1 MNIFLGD
8 QWFAIPIVQILFL
21 SVALP
26 LGYCDAVIKAR
37 GLVYF
42 KSLKELFYALSIAF
56 ICYFGS
62 KYGLEIIA
70 KGIIL
75 SSFLNLVISLAIV
88 KHSIKVSISKILASA
103 SSGLFVGFLFG
114 IIYYLLDQGLGI
126 GDYGLLAS

>member
-1 MNIFLGD
+1 M
-8 QWFAIPIVQILFL
+8 
-21 SVALP
+21 
-26 LGYCDAVIKAR
+26 
-37 GLVYF
+37 
-42 KSLKELFYALSIAF
+42 SIAF
-56 ICYFGS
+56 IHFGS

-126 GDYGLLAS
+126 GDYGPISFLISLFGLVLIYLLLFIFYPNVYHEDIIKVLTQIIPMKDHKKLGS